1 LILQFRVSGTAVSD
15 DSVDPATNPTF
26 YQLPSTSAPARIVRT
41 FKFDRLNGQWSING
55 QFMDCGYANGGTGGE
70 STETFRFAVQQNSV
84 EHWLLTNLTG
94 DWTHPVHIHLEEHQ
108 ILSRNRA
115 PITAGNLLSVPTD
128 LGRKDVTQLHPNER
142 VELFFRFRD
151 WLGKYPI
158 HCHNVVHEDHAMMA
172 LWHVQPQGD
181 NILVP

>member
-1 LILQFRVSGTAVSD
+1 MSGTAVSD

-26 YQLPSTSAPARIVRT
+26 YQLPSTNVDPRIVRT

-55 QFMDCGYANGGTGGE
+55 QFMDCGYGNGGTGGE

-84 EHWLLTNLTG
+84 EQWLLTNLTG

-108 ILSRNRA
+108 ILSRNRGA
-115 PITAGNLLSVPTD
+115 VTVPTD
-128 LGRKDVTQLHPNER
+128 QGRKDVTQLHPNER
-142 VELFFRFRD
+142 VQLFFRFRD

-172 LWHVQPQGD
+172 LWQVVPAGQED